1 MCSRLTRSGHATST
15 MKTSCIAKSKVK
27 TCKSKSASKKML
39 KKPASKKMLKKP
51 ASKKML
57 KKPANKPMTED
68 QYTALLHMLENARKV
83 LPNMPVT
90 EATHVNDESPDAQ
103 SPDA

>member
-27 TCKSKSASKKML
+27 TCKSK
-39 KKPASKKMLKKP
+39 PASKKMLKKP

-57 KKPANKPMTED
+57 
-68 QYTALLHMLENARKV
+68 ARRCSRSQR
-83 LPNMPVT
+83 T
-90 EATHVNDESPDAQ
+90 SR
-103 SPDA
+103 

>member
-1 MCSRLTRSGHATST
+1 
-15 MKTSCIAKSKVK
+15 
-27 TCKSKSASKKML
+27 
-39 KKPASKKMLKKP
+39 
-51 ASKKML
+51 
-57 KKPANKPMTED
+57 MTED
-68 QYTALLHMLENARKV
+68 QYTALLHMLEIARKV

>member
-15 MKTSCIAKSKVK
+15 MKTSCMAKSKVK
-27 TCKSKSASKKML
+27 TCKS
-39 KKPASKKMLKKP
+39 KPASKKMLKKP